1 MIRDSKKTFTDYFR
15 KPVDPKELVRKW
27 QADIRAEQRQIEK
40 QIRCFVSY
48 VVTKLSARW
57 CEMSEACGEAGGK
70 EGMGMLYLLKRGSVS
85 STICWRILG

>member
-40 QIRCFVSY
+40 QIRCPFV
-48 VVTKLSARW
+48 V
-57 CEMSEACGEAGGK
+57 SERQIQRAGVMRVEKKVAGK
-70 EGMGMLYLLKRGSVS
+70 GWGCS
-85 STICWRILG
+85 I